1 MDLHDVAREV
11 AKTAAADFAFV
22 LSQAGLLVTRDAPR
36 DMPDRGR
43 MKILWACP
51 AGKNGEVTH
60 LEMSREDLVPF
71 GGAAP
76 IDVFAVRV
84 EDTAILV
91 AVMSTWN
98 DKANVVLALT
108 TGAATLGEMIRKAK
122 RARAQKN
129 VAKKGEAQRKEKGAV
144 AGARRER
151 TSALPP
157 EGTRRERVATLPPE
171 SGKRERTSALPPDGT
186 RRARASVLPGAPSKE
201 RASSLP
207 KAPGASSAVGGSGAA
222 KRSARPRGSEPEITL
237 GEASVGRETLIAIEL
252 STPRTGSEPDITV
265 GEATV
270 GRETLYAIEAAM
282 PRATPGPAP
291 DGVRVQLDSMGR
303 ETLAEIE
310 HLEAVQSSRRPTVEE
325 PLVVSDRRTLPW
337 VDSPA
342 ALKRSMEAKVAAR
355 GRAAP
360 DVKVTVEEM
369 DPDALEMA
377 LREDDRR

>member
-36 DMPDRGR
+36 EMPDSGR

-122 RARAQKN
+122 RARAQKG
-129 VAKKGEAQRKEKGAV
+129 VARKGEAPRKEKGAT

-186 RRARASVLPGAPSKE
+186 RRARASVLPGAPPKE
-201 RASSLP
+201 RTSSLP
-207 KAPGASSAVGGSGAA
+207 RAPGAA
-222 KRSARPRGSEPEITL
+222 KKSARPRGSEPEITL

-252 STPRTGSEPDITV
+252 TRPRSPSEPDITV

-282 PRATPGPAP
+282 PRAMPGPAP

-310 HLEAVQSSRRPTVEE
+310 HIEAVQSSRRPTVEE
-325 PLVVSDRRTLPW
+325 PLVLSDRRTLPW

-369 DPDALEMA
+369 DPEALEMA